1 MTLHNPQHL
10 FKSVPSPWSR
20 LDFDPRSEGVKI
32 SFFDFTETSQRENLA
47 NQIERIK
54 KENEI
59 LVVPN
64 VADATLKDEIRER
77 LSKIG
82 QRSFQILL
90 EKRDSDWTKSLILCP
105 DRKIILDI
113 INQSK
118 TGKLNILLRNYTEED
133 LEKNDENLFLSL
145 GSKSM
150 FTNRQKM
157 RKISEK
163 KFLSMLKGSE
173 KERPLVDLSSK

>member
-1 MTLHNPQHL
+1 MLQHWS
-10 FKSVPSPWSR
+10 KSVPPV
-20 LDFDPRSEGVKI
+20 VKVLN
-32 SFFDFTETSQRENLA
+32 FNETSQRKKLA
-47 NQIERIK
+47 NQIEQIK

-59 LVVPN
+59 LVIPN
-64 VADATLKDEIRER
+64 VVDVTLKIEIGER

-105 DRKIILDI
+105 DRKIVLDI

-133 LEKNDENLFLSL
+133 LQKNDENLFISL
-145 GSKSM
+145 GSKSI
-150 FTNRQKM
+150 FTSGQKM
-157 RKISEK
+157 KKISEK
-163 KFLSMLKGSE
+163 KLLSMLQDLE
-173 KERPLVDLSSK
+173 KKDL

>member
-1 MTLHNPQHL
+1 MSH
-10 FKSVPSPWSR
+10 
-20 LDFDPRSEGVKI
+20 PRGEDSISTPEVKGLKYN
-32 SFFDFTETSQRENLA
+32 FFDFTETSERENLA

-105 DRKIILDI
+105 DRKIVLDI

-118 TGKLNILLRNYTEED
+118 TGKFNILLRNYTEED
-133 LEKNDENLFLSL
+133 LQKNDENFVLNLE
-145 GSKSM
+145 SKSIL
-150 FTNRQKM
+150 TSKQKL

-163 KFLSMLKGSE
+163 KFLLMLQRTD

>member
-1 MTLHNPQHL
+1 MSIL
-10 FKSVPSPWSR
+10 
-20 LDFDPRSEGVKI
+20 VKI
-32 SFFDFTETSQRENLA
+32 TFFHFKETSQRENLA
-47 NQIERIK
+47 NQIVRIK
-54 KENEI
+54 NEKEI
-59 LVVPN
+59 LVIPN
-64 VADATLKDEIRER
+64 IGDATLKIEIGER

-105 DRKIILDI
+105 DRKIVLDI

-133 LEKNDENLFLSL
+133 LQKNDENLFLNL
-145 GSKSM
+145 ESKSI
-150 FTNRQKM
+150 FTSKQKL

-163 KFLSMLKGSE
+163 KFLLMLQRMTD

>member
-1 MTLHNPQHL
+1 MTLCYLQLVQKCAIPAVNIRFRP
-10 FKSVPSPWSR
+10 PWKG
-20 LDFDPRSEGVKI
+20 LKFH
-32 SFFDFTETSQRENLA
+32 FFHFNETIQRENLA
-47 NQIERIK
+47 NQIERIN

-64 VADATLKDEIRER
+64 VLDTTLKIEIGER

-105 DRKIILDI
+105 DRKIVLDI

-118 TGKLNILLRNYTEED
+118 TGKLNLLLRNYTEDD
-133 LEKNDENLFLSL
+133 LHKYDENLFTSL
-145 GSKSM
+145 GSKSI
-150 FTNRQKM
+150 FTSRQNM
-157 RKISEK
+157 RKNSEK
-163 KFLSMLKGSE
+163 KFLSMLQRSE
-173 KERPLVDLSSK
+173 KERPLVDLS